1 MERYKVRITD
11 AALQD
16 MEDIYIYIAEKLQA
30 PGNARGQYN
39 RIADAILSLSA
50 FPERYRLLEPQPW
63 RSVGMRR
70 MNVDNYS
77 VFYVLRG
84 ETAYVTDVLYSASDI
99 ESRLRGLKQT
109 EENMIE

>member
-1 MERYKVRITD
+1 MEQYEVKITD

-16 MEDIYIYIAEKLQA
+16 MEDIYGYIAGQLLA
-30 PGNARGQYN
+30 PENAMSQYN

-50 FPERYRLLEPQPW
+50 FPERYRLLEAQPW
-63 RSVGMRR
+63 HSMEMRW

-84 ETAYVTDVLYSASDI
+84 ETVYVTDVLYSASDI
-99 ESRLRGLKQT
+99 EARLKGLR
-109 EENMIE
+109 